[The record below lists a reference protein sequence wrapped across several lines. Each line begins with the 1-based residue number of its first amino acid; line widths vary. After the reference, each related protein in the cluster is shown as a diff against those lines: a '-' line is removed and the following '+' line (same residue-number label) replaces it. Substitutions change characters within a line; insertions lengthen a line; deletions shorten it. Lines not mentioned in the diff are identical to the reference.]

1 MNKLKSAL
9 IALTFLSLIHNLT
22 ANAFIDKTVFD
33 LKTKELIKGNSH
45 KWIIVDGAGI
55 GIILNSSKES
65 ESIIDSNFN
74 KLTNAHGQIIS
85 TDKKC
90 KGNLAYFN
98 GSLLDLET
106 PKSNCGFGRIIKFKE
121 ASPLLQKLSNL
132 LLLQEKIR
140 INFHS
145 QKSDIDLIRKD
156 TFKCIKELSLLVK
169 EIKANKFEG
178 TSHNKEGIIQ
188 NLNSAIKSN
197 LNAIKEL
204 NFIQKGKY
212 DKERVKQ
219 SFKELSEAYDFEIA
233 AIKKTISREN
243 YNK

>member
-1 MNKLKSAL
+1 MNKLKPAL
-9 IALTFLSLIHNLT
+9 ITLTLLSLIHHPI
-22 ANAFIDKTVFD
+22 ANAFIDID

-65 ESIIDSNFN
+65 ENIIDSSFN
-74 KLTNAHGQIIS
+74 KLTTAHGQISI
-85 TDKKC
+85 DKKC

-98 GSLLDLET
+98 GSLLELEA
-106 PKSNCGFGRIIKFKE
+106 PKNNCGFGRVVRFKD
-121 ASPLLQKLSNL
+121 ATPLLQKLSNL

-140 INFHS
+140 INFHN
-145 QKSDIDLIRKD
+145 QKTDIDLIKKD
-156 TFKCIKELSLLVK
+156 IFKCIKELSLLVK
-169 EIKANKFEG
+169 EMKANKFEG
-178 TSHNKEGIIQ
+178 TYHNKEGIIQ

-204 NFIQKGKY
+204 NFIQKNKES
-212 DKERVKQ
+212 DNERVKQ
-219 SFKELSEAYDFEIA
+219 SFKELSEAYDSEIA
-233 AIKKTISREN
+233 AIKKTTSVEN